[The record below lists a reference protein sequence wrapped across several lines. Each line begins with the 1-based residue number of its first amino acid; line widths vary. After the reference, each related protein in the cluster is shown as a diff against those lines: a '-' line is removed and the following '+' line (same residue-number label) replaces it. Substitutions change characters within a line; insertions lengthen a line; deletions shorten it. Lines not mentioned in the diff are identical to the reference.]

1 MPYWRVA
8 WGENDSPG
16 EGPVSDRSSWA
27 DPPRPAAARSG
38 EACRN
43 LGQRGAGRMW
53 GRPPGVYLLWLVML
67 CMTVGEIF
75 RIPATAVGGS
85 HGQEDE

>member
-53 GRPPGVYLLWLVML
+53 GRPPRGVFALAGHALYDR
-67 CMTVGEIF
+67 GGDF